1 MIWKLFTFHPS
12 AYIMLIVTEG
22 IMCETD
28 TRIQISSNL
37 TPQFRLYVFV
47 CVRDSMRLC
56 EWVYAREGVRACVRA
71 RARVCVCVCV
81 CMCVYVREFVCWL
94 VGILSRVNHK
104 GLQHGYKQCSIC
116 LLFTLH
122 ASHQTKSYSK
132 TTKSVLTQVYMKNIH
147 KHQTQ
152 HFRRITP
159 FGITPVKKKHKR
171 LGHAGIVD
179 HSVDLSIPDF

>member
-47 CVRDSMRLC
+47 CVRDSMCLC

-71 RARVCVCVCV
+71 RARACVCVCV
-81 CMCVYVREFVCWL
+81 YVCVCMWESLFAGWL
-94 VGILSRVNHK
+94 VFWAES
-104 GLQHGYKQCSIC
+104 
-116 LLFTLH
+116 T
-122 ASHQTKSYSK
+122 TKDNSTAINNVQSVSYS
-132 TTKSVLTQVYMKNIH
+132 LCTQVIKPKVIQKPQNQSWHKFTWKTYTNI
-147 KHQTQ
+147 KLNI
-152 HFRRITP
+152 FEELLP
-159 FGITPVKKKHKR
+159 SVSLLLKKSTK
-171 LGHAGIVD
+171 G
-179 HSVDLSIPDF
+179 